1 MFSEAPSVALVSS
14 LVVIVIIIIARFF
27 EERLGV
33 HTLSVVFRRADPYV
47 QKVVT
52 KMSII
57 ILNVSLHIK
66 RFVLVHMYH
75 FSTDATKNIMRETVA
90 RRDALLDTLRGN
102 RQTLARERA
111 EEDVSPFLR
120 EISRIDR
127 KEE

>member
-1 MFSEAPSVALVSS
+1 MFSEAPSIVLVSS
-14 LVVIVIIIIARFF
+14 LVVIVVIIIARFF
-27 EERLGV
+27 EERFGV

-57 ILNVSLHIK
+57 ILNVSLRIK
-66 RFVLVHMYH
+66 RFVLVRMYH
-75 FSTDATKNIMRETVA
+75 FSTDATKNIVRETVA

-102 RQTLARERA
+102 RQPLARERT
-111 EEDVSPFLR
+111 EEDVSPYLR